1 MALRVLLADES
12 NTIKK
17 VFQLALQDYAVE
29 VRSVNV
35 GVDVIAVAKQFQP
48 DIIFADVL
56 LQKRSGY
63 EVSGDLKS
71 HKDLK
76 NIPVILIW
84 SGFMELDHDKFDA
97 SKANA
102 HLEKPFDV
110 SSLRQLVVQFVE
122 KTKIQRLS
130 NYLTFPKIPDME
142 SATRSK
148 SNLDIPLPP
157 PVPDNQSSTVTAG
170 EMEVVNE
177 NIAESN
183 WNMESFESIGDFDNK
198 DQKSPPGNDEN
209 FSHHKLQPIID
220 PSEEKTKVGEPLAQN
235 ILDDLPSDDDELP
248 WVQKDL
254 SQFKIKASQH
264 LDTNNEDEIP
274 VEFSEPETVV
284 KSMPEKEQLFSE
296 EIGSEELELELMNE
310 ESPSDD
316 KKVSDKPTPSVP
328 QLSEEQL
335 LEVIK
340 AQSQETIE
348 KVVWQV
354 VPDLAKQI
362 IERELQRL
370 LDEKFSKE

>member
-35 GVDVIAVAKQFQP
+35 GIDVIAVAKQFQP

-63 EVSGDLKS
+63 EVSSDLKS

-76 NIPVILIW
+76 DIPVILIW
-84 SGFMELDHDKFDA
+84 SGFMELDHDKYDA
-97 SKANA
+97 SQANA

-130 NYLTFPKIPDME
+130 NYLTFPKIPEME
-142 SATRSK
+142 TAASPK

-157 PVPDNQSSTVTAG
+157 PVPDKQSPAVAAG
-170 EMEVVNE
+170 EMEVVSE
-177 NIAESN
+177 KIAESN
-183 WNMESFESIGDFDNK
+183 WNMESFESIGEFGK
-198 DQKSPPGNDEN
+198 EGQKPLSTKDEN
-209 FSHHKLQPIID
+209 FSHHKLQPMVD
-220 PSEEKTKVGEPLAQN
+220 PSEEKTKVGEPLTQN
-235 ILDDLPSDDDELP
+235 ILDDLPSDDDEVP
-248 WVQKDL
+248 WIQKDL

-264 LDTNNEDEIP
+264 LDTNYEDEVP

-284 KSMPEKEQLFSE
+284 KSVPLKEELLSE
-296 EIGSEELELELMNE
+296 EIESEELEIELMSE
-310 ESPSDD
+310 ESPSNDNNI
-316 KKVSDKPTPSVP
+316 SDQPTPPVP

-370 LDEKFSKE
+370 LEEKFSKE